1 MFTSYIRNVP
11 IEDDKIMVL
20 FDVFS
25 LYTNISIID
34 AVNIIKNFVNDNN
47 RFTKKNTIPQDKF
60 LNLVNLV
67 LIPSFTNKLMS

>member
-1 MFTSYIRNVP
+1 MFTCHIRNVH

-34 AVNIIKNFVNDNN
+34 ALKIMKNFVNDDN
-47 RFTKKNTIPQDKF
+47 RFTKKMTIPQDKF
-60 LNLVNLV
+60 LNLL
-67 LIPSFTNKLMS
+67 TN